1 MSHLQDNKPFTDA
14 EIPDAIQRIIN
25 DPIFPSVAKYIYPDQ
40 SLEQVKAFFSQI
52 TTVRDLQG
60 KVMRR
65 NMNRIL
71 LASQS
76 SFDYRISPMLRR
88 DRPYLFVSNHRD
100 ITLDAMLLQC
110 ALYDEG
116 FETSQIIF
124 GSNLLA
130 IPLMGLIGR
139 ANKMIAIERG
149 GTPKEFFHSLAILSD
164 YIRQTI
170 TQNHESVWIAQ
181 GNGRTKDGN
190 DTTAPAIIKMFA
202 MSSQK
207 PLSVALADLA
217 PVPVSVSYE
226 IEPCVEQ
233 KAIELAKSRSEGHY
247 EKEANEDFLSV
258 LSGITKA
265 KGRIHIEVGDSISP
279 DQLDA
284 CHDDPAAIA
293 ALLDKSILSGYL
305 LHPSNYI
312 AADLRMAS
320 HDYADRYTPS
330 QKDRFL
336 LGCLRFKARVNSL
349 PLSDSQRDLAEQI
362 YLDIYANPVKN
373 KLS

>member
-1 MSHLQDNKPFTDA
+1 
-14 EIPDAIQRIIN
+14 
-25 DPIFPSVAKYIYPDQ
+25 
-40 SLEQVKAFFSQI
+40 
-52 TTVRDLQG
+52 
-60 KVMRR
+60 
-65 NMNRIL
+65 
-71 LASQS
+71 
-76 SFDYRISPMLRR
+76 
-88 DRPYLFVSNHRD
+88 
-100 ITLDAMLLQC
+100 
-110 ALYDEG
+110 
-116 FETSQIIF
+116 
-124 GSNLLA
+124 
-130 IPLMGLIGR
+130 
-139 ANKMIAIERG
+139 
-149 GTPKEFFHSLAILSD
+149 
-164 YIRQTI
+164 
-170 TQNHESVWIAQ
+170 
-181 GNGRTKDGN
+181 
-190 DTTAPAIIKMFA
+190 